1 MVPASRRRRHP
12 RCASSLPSGSLSFG
26 QLSSDL
32 FYFPPADLLPVIG
45 GSLVVTASVN
55 RQPSV
60 RAQLVIPPRFDC
72 PQFVNL
78 SGRPGAMG
86 SPSHQGGFGEAG
98 PTVRVSVGYVTG
110 PAQKVLILV
119 RVDDGRGIR
128 ARTVMAPEGPPLQLL
143 LDGGV
148 GGAGGLAI
156 RNGYGVNRFEIPP
169 GIGGDGGDGGAAEI
183 FYMTARR
190 RSWNA
195 RW

>member
-1 MVPASRRRRHP
+1 MTPIFGPRGPDTAGLPPLAPAE
-12 RCASSLPSGSLSFG
+12 LSGSLSFG

-60 RAQLVIPPRFDC
+60 RTQLVIPSRFDC

-110 PAQKVLILV
+110 PAQKALILV

-128 ARTVMAPEGPPLQLL
+128 ARTVMAPEGPPLRSFSTVVWEGQ
-143 LDGGV
+143 
-148 GGAGGLAI
+148 AAW
-156 RNGYGVNRFEIPP
+156 RF
-169 GIGGDGGDGGAAEI
+169 G
-183 FYMTARR
+183 TATV
-190 RSWNA
+190 
-195 RW
+195 